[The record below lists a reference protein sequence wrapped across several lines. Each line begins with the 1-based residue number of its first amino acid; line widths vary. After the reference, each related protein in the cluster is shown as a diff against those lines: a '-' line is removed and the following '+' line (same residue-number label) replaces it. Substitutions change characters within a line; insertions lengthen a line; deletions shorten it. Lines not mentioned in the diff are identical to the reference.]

1 MSKRSI
7 VIGSTSKTVS
17 QIVMRSIS
25 GPVPGNYIFSGIHR
39 EQEFEEKLPALES
52 AFIFIGATFCR
63 SATANAVAGYL
74 KLYPCHRLAVFSQ
87 SDSPPHSFVHFL
99 YWGVERFINFRDSE
113 EELRK
118 GLSLILAGGCYVPG
132 KLRELAEDYEA
143 VPAATPFLTSRELEI
158 TRLIARGLTARE
170 IARTLGRSPKT
181 INNHKSLIFQKC
193 SVHGTMGLVR
203 FALNRHIIQAE
214 ELKN

>member
-1 MSKRSI
+1 MNEKSI
-7 VIGSTSKTVS
+7 VIVSRSKTVS
-17 QIVMRSIS
+17 QIVERYIS
-25 GPVPGNYIFSGIHR
+25 GIPGNYIFTGISG
-39 EQEFEEKLPALES
+39 EQELEEKLPALEK
-52 AFIFIGATFCR
+52 AFVFIEATFCR

-74 KLYPCHRLAVFSQ
+74 RLSPGHRITVFSQ

-99 YWGVERFINFRDSE
+99 YWGVERFVNFRDSE
-113 EELRK
+113 AELRK
-118 GLSLILAGGCYVPG
+118 GLSLILHGDSYVPER
-132 KLRELAEDYEA
+132 LRELSRDYDA
-143 VPAATPFLTSRELEI
+143 LPAATPFLTSRELEL
-158 TRLIARGLTARE
+158 TRLVARGLTVKE

-193 SVHGTMGLVR
+193 SVRGTVGLIK